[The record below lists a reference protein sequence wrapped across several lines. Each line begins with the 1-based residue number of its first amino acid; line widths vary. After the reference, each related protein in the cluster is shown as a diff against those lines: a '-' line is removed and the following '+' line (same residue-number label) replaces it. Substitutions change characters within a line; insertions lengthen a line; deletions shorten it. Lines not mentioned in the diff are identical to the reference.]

1 MLASLARLEP
11 EQLAFVGGE
20 AGDAAGA
27 SSSGGGSGG
36 EISGQIELVVG
47 EGVQVFLPMAGL
59 FDAAKETERLQK
71 QQAKIEKE
79 LAALNG
85 RLGNK
90 KFMDKAPEKV
100 VAEARAQAAEMG
112 EQLVAIAEKL
122 AKFAS

>member
-1 MLASLARLEP
+1 MASLARLEP
-11 EQLAFVGGE
+11 AQLAFVGGE
-20 AGDAAGA
+20 AGDGSGA
-27 SSSGGGSGG
+27 SSSGGGG
-36 EISGQIELVVG
+36 ESSGQIELVVG

-59 FDAAKETERLQK
+59 FDAAKETVRLQK

-112 EQLVAIAEKL
+112 EQLAAIAEKL